1 MLDCIE
7 QMIEQCHWGCFH
19 RLYEDCLCTHIRTL
33 VNIASLSAPDYH
45 IVWMIMFYVYLTM
58 YYINIVHQLVYSK
71 IIESKAIRFTLRLT
85 YAFRYNS
92 CFITMQN
99 VNTCFEIKNC
109 IIFIITVHVRVF
121 ESICLIHWMN
131 TQFDNVFVFYWFNVI
146 TVDCIVKFTEV
157 E

>member
-1 MLDCIE
+1 MFPQIIRGLFVYTYTYACKYSIS
-7 QMIEQCHWGCFH
+7 QRY
-19 RLYEDCLCTHIRTL
+19 RLSYCL
-33 VNIASLSAPDYH
+33 NDY
-45 IVWMIMFYVYLTM
+45 VLCVLTM
-58 YYINIVHQLVYSK
+58 YYINSVHQLLYSK